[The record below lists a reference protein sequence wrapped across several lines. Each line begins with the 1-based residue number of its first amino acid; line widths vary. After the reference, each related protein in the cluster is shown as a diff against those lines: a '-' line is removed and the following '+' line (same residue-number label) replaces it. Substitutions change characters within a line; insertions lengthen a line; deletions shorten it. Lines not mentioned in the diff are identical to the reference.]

1 MLTVSIVTLVK
12 IIRDVSTRRKTL
24 ALVRLLLLPGYNNL
38 SSGDEQEEDASR

>member
-24 ALVRLLLLPGYNNL
+24 ALVRLHLPGYSNL